1 MLKDVT
7 PQGWLLASVVLI
19 GMLTAAILI
28 IMGAINGNAD
38 LRATGLSIMLPI
50 LSAFG
55 VYQVVSK
62 KA

>member
-7 PQGWLLASVVLI
+7 PQGWLLAAVVLI
-19 GMLTAAILI
+19 GMLTAAVLI
-28 IMGAINGNAD
+28 IMGAFNGNAD

-55 VYQVVSK
+55 VYQVTNK
-62 KA
+62 K